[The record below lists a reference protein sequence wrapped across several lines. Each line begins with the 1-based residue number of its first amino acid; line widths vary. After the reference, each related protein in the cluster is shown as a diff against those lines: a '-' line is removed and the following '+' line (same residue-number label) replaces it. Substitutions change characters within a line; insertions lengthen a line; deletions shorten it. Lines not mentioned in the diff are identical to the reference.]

1 MHEKMKQNNARF
13 RIRKLFYII
22 VNGINFRNRC
32 DYNRGLIQSQ
42 VKQKLAKLFPG
53 SSDNGVILDGSDI

>member
-32 DYNRGLIQSQ
+32 DYNRAYPITSKTKIGQP
-42 VKQKLAKLFPG
+42 FPWFF
-53 SSDNGVILDGSDI
+53 

>member
-1 MHEKMKQNNARF
+1 MHEKMKPNNARF

-42 VKQKLAKLFPG
+42 VKQKLANLFPG